1 MCTVSFFKTDH
12 QVIITSNRDE
22 NSLRPNAIP
31 PMGEIVFGEQLFF
44 PKDPQGGGTWFAAN
58 KSGDAFVLLNGAEFN
73 HVPKPSYAKSRGVI
87 LQEIAAAKS
96 LHNTWDNI
104 DLNAAAPFTI
114 VAYLQGELMQLRWDG
129 NLKQHQPLS
138 DISWMIWSSST
149 LYSLTTMEQ
158 RKVWFNQFLSDR
170 NGDLTADDL
179 INFHTNTQA
188 ADRENGLIIDRK
200 GTMLTKSVTQ
210 VVLQTE
216 YFNMRH
222 IDLITHT
229 TTHLTEKI
237 C

>member
-31 PMGEIVFGEQLFF
+31 PIGEVVFGKQLFF
-44 PKDPQGGGTWFAAN
+44 PKDPLGGGTWFTVG
-58 KSGDAFVLLNGAEFN
+58 KSGDAFVLLNGAEFS
-73 HVPKPSYAKSRGVI
+73 HIPKPSYAKSRGVI
-87 LQEIAAAKS
+87 LQEIAATNNV
-96 LHNTWDNI
+96 HNTWDNI
-104 DLNAAAPFTI
+104 DLNDVAPFTI
-114 VAYLQGELMQLRWDG
+114 VAYLQGELMQLRWNG
-129 NLKQHQPLS
+129 HQKQHQSLP

-149 LYSLTTMEQ
+149 LYSLVTMEQ
-158 RKVWFNQFLSDR
+158 RKEWFNQFLSDR
-170 NGDLTADDL
+170 NGKLTADDL
-179 INFHTNTQA
+179 INFHTTTQA
-188 ADRENGLIIDRK
+188 ADKENGLLIDRK

-210 VVLQTE
+210 VVLQAGN
-216 YFNMRH
+216 FNMRH